1 MPQVVCHGCAQP
13 KQGGEAEKKMEL
25 MAVTEQSSRDFCEPV
40 VTFLILA

>member
-1 MPQVVCHGCAQP
+1 MGVPQP

-25 MAVTEQSSRDFCEPV
+25 MAVTEQSSRVFCEPV